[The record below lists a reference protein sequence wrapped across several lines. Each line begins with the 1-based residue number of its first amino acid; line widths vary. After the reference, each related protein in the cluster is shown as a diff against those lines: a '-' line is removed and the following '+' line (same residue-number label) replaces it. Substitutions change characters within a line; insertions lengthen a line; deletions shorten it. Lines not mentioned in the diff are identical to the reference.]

1 MNRTKVSAEVADKSD
16 ALKSPTRSNKKA
28 SIVTP
33 SPKRGGRRDISPVSR
48 FTLNDDNKG
57 EEEVQQT
64 SSSAKE
70 NKTVDDNVEARV
82 VTPVKKGKVVK
93 KKSKA
98 KKTNVE
104 QQEDVAAADI
114 PVIEETEVA
123 AVSSASVTHSMISKI
138 VIDPRVSKIYKIIR
152 KCTGTLGG
160 NGYGGAIY
168 GEVTM
173 HSMQKVL
180 NLLVDKCEL
189 THRSRFIDIGA
200 GLGKSL
206 FINHHVSCITLL
218 TIIIIFI
225 LQVSPTS
232 TLPSTPPCASLWAWS
247 SRRYDGRY

>member
-1 MNRTKVSAEVADKSD
+1 MNRAKAATIVADKSD
-16 ALKSPTRSNKKA
+16 ALKSPTRSNAKKA
-28 SIVTP
+28 TIVTP
-33 SPKRGGRRDISPVSR
+33 SPKRGSRRDISPVSR
-48 FTLNDDNKG
+48 FTLNDDNKD
-57 EEEVQQT
+57 EEEIQHT

-70 NKTVDDNVEARV
+70 NKIVDNSKKDEAKV

-98 KKTNVE
+98 KAADVE
-104 QQEDVAAADI
+104 EKDDITTADI
-114 PVIEETEVA
+114 PVIEKTEAA
-123 AVSSASVTHSMISKI
+123 AVSSTSVSHSMISKI

-160 NGYGGAIY
+160 NGYDGAIY

-206 FINHHVSCITLL
+206 SIQPLYPLSTLL
-218 TIIIIFI
+218 I
-225 LQVSPTS
+225 
-232 TLPSTPPCASLWAWS
+232 
-247 SRRYDGRY
+247 

>member
-1 MNRTKVSAEVADKSD
+1 MNRAKAATIVADKSD
-16 ALKSPTRSNKKA
+16 ALKSPTRSNAKKA
-28 SIVTP
+28 TIVTP
-33 SPKRGGRRDISPVSR
+33 SPKRGSRRDISPVSR
-48 FTLNDDNKG
+48 FTLNDDKKD
-57 EEEVQQT
+57 EEQVQQT

-70 NKTVDDNVEARV
+70 NKAADNNIDAQV

-98 KKTNVE
+98 KKADVE
-104 QQEDVAAADI
+104 EKDDIAIADI
-114 PVIEETEVA
+114 PVIEETKGT
-123 AVSSASVTHSMISKI
+123 AVSSTAVTHSMKSTI
-138 VIDPRVSKIYKIIR
+138 VIDPRVSKLYKIIR

-160 NGYGGAIY
+160 NGYDGAIY

-206 FINHHVSCITLL
+206 SIQPLYPLSTLL
-218 TIIIIFI
+218 I
-225 LQVSPTS
+225 
-232 TLPSTPPCASLWAWS
+232 
-247 SRRYDGRY
+247 